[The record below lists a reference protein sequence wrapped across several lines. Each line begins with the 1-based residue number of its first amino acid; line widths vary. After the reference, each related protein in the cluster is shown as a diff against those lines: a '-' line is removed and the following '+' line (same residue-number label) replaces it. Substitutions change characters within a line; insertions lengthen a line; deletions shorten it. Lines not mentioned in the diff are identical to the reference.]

1 MIVQHHDVIA
11 QYHGV
16 IAQDYGMIA
25 QFYGLIVQ
33 YHGMIAQQ
41 LRHNQAAFCSRS
53 FHSIIGKTS
62 GTFNS

>member
-16 IAQDYGMIA
+16 IAQDCGMIA

-53 FHSIIGKTS
+53 FHSIIWKTS
-62 GTFNS
+62 GIFNS